1 MSKTYG
7 NEMTE
12 AARLTKRAKSAALSA
27 SRLAD
32 RAAKERR
39 MEQKRERQ
47 INRLGRKLC
56 AADRRLAK
64 IAEAWA
70 RPPRWTDA
78 IWRRRQNNRWADAAG
93 RRSALA
99 AELMRLGGGSHE
111 PKAQR

>member
-1 MSKTYG
+1 MTKKKTSG
-7 NEMTE
+7 EKMIQ
-12 AARLTKRAKSAALSA
+12 RGKKKRQL
-27 SRLAD
+27 
-32 RAAKERR
+32 ERR
-39 MEQKRERQ
+39 IERLGRRIERR
-47 INRLGRKLC
+47 INRLGRQLC

-99 AELMRLGGGSHE
+99 AELMRLGGGVNES
-111 PKAQR
+111 KAQR